1 MLRVTS
7 LVGFAVPPG
16 AVAAPVATHSLLL
29 PGTVT
34 DYLTQNFVGIAT
46 SSLKATIALFFKT
59 AELSNQKC
67 LMSTGSASV
76 ATDSDLIQHL
86 SVTGGVMQ
94 SAINNDG
101 KRRTSAA
108 ITTEAWH
115 HVCVGIDSTLGTE
128 PPRMTVEVDLVDVST
143 HFNDVNPSEAFN
155 WLIQGRDHV
164 IGHRY
169 LAGARA
175 QAFPGKL
182 AELHMIDGA
191 KLPGSEFAVDD
202 AGTVKAIDYANAH
215 GFGGNGNLL
224 KFQDDQ
230 NLGKDFS
237 GNGLD
242 WTTVGTGLT
251 RSSDVPP
258 SA

>member
-1 MLRVTS
+1 MLRVTN

-16 AVAAPVATHSLLL
+16 DAAAPVATHSLLL
-29 PGTVT
+29 PGTLT
-34 DYLTQNFVGIAT
+34 DFLTQNFVGIAS
-46 SSLKATIALFFKT
+46 SSLKATIAFFFKT
-59 AELSNQKC
+59 ADLSNQKC

-76 ATDSDLIQHL
+76 DTDSDFIQHL
-86 SVTGGVMQ
+86 SGTGGVMQ
-94 SAINNDG
+94 SAINNRAM
-101 KRRTSAA
+101 RRTSAT
-108 ITTEAWH
+108 ITTEAWRH
-115 HVCVGIDSTLGTE
+115 LCVGIDSTLGTQ

-143 HFNDVNPSEAFN
+143 HVNDVGPSEAFN

-169 LAGARA
+169 LAGARS
-175 QAFPGKL
+175 QAFPGQI

-191 KLPGSEFAVDD
+191 KLPGTEFAVDD
-202 AGTVKAIDYANAH
+202 AGTVKAIDYDNAH

-230 NLGKDFS
+230 DLGKDFS
-237 GNGLD
+237 GNDLH

-251 RSSDVPP
+251 QSSDAPP
-258 SA
+258 SL